1 MCVSLCLGPLPDSE
15 EETLADTGV
24 NHDGTDVEFPE
35 ADATQRTPS
44 AGDLG
49 DGGAWLRVRRA
60 AHRIS
65 SCVAVVA
72 PPCPIAVGVSHAQNR
87 FEAPRH
93 TAPEA

>member
-49 DGGAWLRVRRA
+49 DGGGLGCVCAGPQTA
-60 AHRIS
+60 SAHVLQS
-65 SCVAVVA
+65 
-72 PPCPIAVGVSHAQNR
+72 
-87 FEAPRH
+87 
-93 TAPEA
+93 

>member
-49 DGGAWLRVRRA
+49 DGGGGLGCVGAGPQTA
-60 AHRIS
+60 SAHVLQS
-65 SCVAVVA
+65 
-72 PPCPIAVGVSHAQNR
+72 
-87 FEAPRH
+87 
-93 TAPEA
+93 